1 MNILISNLYYF
12 KNINDHKI
20 NVTSTDIN
28 MFVDAKNVH
37 LINARFKKKTNCC
50 LY

>member
-1 MNILISNLYYF
+1 MNILISSLYYF

-20 NVTSTDIN
+20 NVTSID
-28 MFVDAKNVH
+28 MFVDAKNVY
-37 LINARFKKKTNCC
+37 LINARFFLKTNCC